1 MNSVNIA
8 KKMGSNQL
16 EREQLYEDLF
26 HECCA
31 RVEELS
37 NHILDLEKIIHE
49 YGLPI
54 PNEHIEL

>member
-1 MNSVNIA
+1 MYLETIISQMTN
-8 KKMGSNQL
+8 KH
-16 EREQLYEDLF
+16 ERELMYEDLY

-37 NHILDLEKIIHE
+37 NHILDLEKMMNEHD
-49 YGLPI
+49 LPI